1 MSRRLQ
7 MLQVA
12 RLARQTLG
20 DSADLVAEQLNRA
33 AVATGGYANRDGKA
47 DLYYTP
53 FAIDSLI
60 ALSAAGVPPAGGAGG
75 LFDPAGLHASQT
87 FAWLDDTCGNGE
99 TLDFVH
105 RACLARVWAVR
116 AVADCP
122 VQRRE
127 TLAATFAA
135 HQAVDGGFASRP
147 GRERGSVYGSFLVVN
162 AHADLGLPLPVDA
175 ATTIIDSITRLQ
187 AADGGWSNEPE
198 QPFGSTPATA
208 AAIVLLNGFGA
219 AVPPSAVDWL
229 LARQHPSGGFLATT
243 DAPLPDLLSTAV
255 SLHALDAVGA
265 DWRSR
270 QEQILD
276 FIDSLWSAEGGFHG
290 SWADD
295 DLDSEYTF
303 YGLLALGHA
312 SV

>member
-20 DSADLVAEQLNRA
+20 ESAGLVAERLQRS

-60 ALSAAGVPPAGGAGG
+60 ALSAAGVPATGGAGG
-75 LFDPAGLHASQT
+75 LFDPASPHARRT
-87 FAWLDDTCGNGE
+87 FAWLDDAFGNGE

-105 RACLARVWAVR
+105 RACLARVWATR
-116 AVADCP
+116 PAEDCSEH
-122 VQRRE
+122 RRKH
-127 TLAATFAA
+127 LAATFAP
-135 HQAVDGGFASRP
+135 HQAADGGYASRP
-147 GRERGSVYGSFLVVN
+147 GRSRGSVYGSFLVVN
-162 AHADLGLPLPVDA
+162 AHADLGLPLPEDA
-175 ATTIIDSITRLQ
+175 APAIARSVGGLQ

-208 AAIVLLNGFGA
+208 AAIVLLHEFGA
-219 AVPPSAVDWL
+219 TVPPSAVDWL
-229 LARQHPSGGFLATT
+229 LARQHPAGGFLATT

-270 QEQILD
+270 QEHILD
-276 FIDSLWSAEGGFHG
+276 FIDSLWSAAGGFHG

>member
-12 RLARQTLG
+12 RLARQALG
-20 DSADLVAEQLNRA
+20 DSAFLIAERLANT
-33 AVATGGYANRDGKA
+33 AVASGGYANRAGQA

-60 ALSAAGVPPAGGAGG
+60 ALSEPRIPASGGTGG
-75 LFDPAGLHASQT
+75 FFDPASPHARTT
-87 FAWLDDTCGNGE
+87 FEWLDTTYGE
-99 TLDFVH
+99 GAELDFVH

-116 AVADCP
+116 PDGEGIDAYRH
-122 VQRRE
+122 Q
-127 TLAATFAA
+127 LAEQFLL
-135 HQAVDGGFASRP
+135 HQSGDGGFASRP
-147 GRERGSVYGSFLVVN
+147 AADRGSVYGSFLVVN
-162 AHADLGLPLPVDA
+162 ALADLDHPLA
-175 ATTIIDSITRLQ
+175 NESATGIVTSLQCLQ

-198 QPFGSTPATA
+198 QSFGSTPATA
-208 AAIVLLNGFGA
+208 AAIVLLHSMNA
-219 AVPPSAVDWL
+219 AIPEDAVDWL
-229 LARQHPSGGFLATT
+229 LARLHPSGGFLATP
-243 DAPLPDLLSTAV
+243 DAPMPDLLSTAV
-255 SLHALDAVGA
+255 TLHALDAAAVE
-265 DWRSR
+265 WRNHR
-270 QEQILD
+270 DQILD

-312 SV
+312 ST

>member
-12 RLARQTLG
+12 RLAQQPLG
-20 DSADLVAEQLNRA
+20 DALDLVADRLRRS

-60 ALSAAGVPPAGGAGG
+60 ALSAAGVPATGGAGG
-75 LFDPAGLHASQT
+75 LFDPESPTAQQT
-87 FAWLDDTCGNGE
+87 FAWLDETIGDGE
-99 TLDFVH
+99 SLDFVH

-116 AVADCP
+116 PAASCPAD
-122 VQRRE
+122 RRQK
-127 TLAATFAA
+127 LAATFNG
-135 HQAVDGGFASRP
+135 HQAADGGFASRP
-147 GRERGSVYGSFLVVN
+147 DRPRGSVYGSFLVVN
-162 AHADLGLPLPVDA
+162 AHADLGLQLPDNA
-175 ATTIIDSITRLQ
+175 ATAIVRSVSGLQ

-208 AAIVLLNGFGA
+208 AAIVLLSEFGA
-219 AVPPSAVDWL
+219 AVPQSAVDWL

-255 SLHALDAVGA
+255 AMHALDAAGA
-265 DWRSR
+265 DWRGQR
-270 QEQILD
+270 ETILD

>member
-20 DSADLVAEQLNRA
+20 ESADLVAERLKRA
-33 AVATGGYANRDGKA
+33 AVATGGYANRDDKA

-60 ALSAAGVPPAGGAGG
+60 ALSAAGVSATGGAGG
-75 LFDPAGLHASQT
+75 LFDPASAHAQQT
-87 FAWLDDTCGNGE
+87 FRWLDETAGDGD

-116 AVADCP
+116 SAEDCP
-122 VQRRE
+122 GHRRE
-127 TLAATFAA
+127 HLAATFAPHRA
-135 HQAVDGGFASRP
+135 ADGGYATRP
-147 GRERGSVYGSFLVVN
+147 GRDRGSVYGSFLVVN
-162 AHADLGLPLPVDA
+162 AHDDLGLPLSAETA
-175 ATTIIDSITRLQ
+175 AAIVRSVAGLQ

-208 AAIVLLNGFGA
+208 AAVVLLHQFGA
-219 AVPPSAVDWL
+219 AVPQSAVDWL
-229 LARQHPSGGFLATT
+229 LARLHPAGGFLATT

-265 DWRSR
+265 DWRG
-270 QEQILD
+270 QQTQILD
-276 FIDSLWSAEGGFHG
+276 FIDSLWSAAGGFHG

-295 DLDSEYTF
+295 DLDSEYIF

>member
-20 DSADLVAEQLNRA
+20 ESAGLVAERLQRS

-60 ALSAAGVPPAGGAGG
+60 ALSAAGVPATGGAGG
-75 LFDPAGLHASQT
+75 LFDHASQHARRT
-87 FAWLDDTCGNGE
+87 FAWLDE
-99 TLDFVH
+99 TAGDGAALDFVH
-105 RACLARVWAVR
+105 RACLARIWATR
-116 AVADCP
+116 PAEDCP
-122 VQRRE
+122 VHRRE
-127 TLAATFAA
+127 HLAATFAL
-135 HQAVDGGFASRP
+135 HQAADGGYASRP
-147 GRERGSVYGSFLVVN
+147 GRDGGSVYGSFLVVN
-162 AHADLGLPLPVDA
+162 AHADLRMPLPANTA
-175 ATTIIDSITRLQ
+175 AAIVRSLGHLQ

-208 AAIVLLNGFGA
+208 AAIVLLHEFGA

-255 SLHALDAVGA
+255 ALHALDAVGA
-265 DWRSR
+265 DWRGR
-270 QEQILD
+270 QETVLD

-312 SV
+312 GV

>member
-20 DSADLVAEQLNRA
+20 DSADLVAEQLQRA
-33 AVATGGYANRDGKA
+33 AVATGGYANRDGKP

-60 ALSAAGVPPAGGAGG
+60 ALSAAEVPAAGGAGG
-75 LFDPAGLHASQT
+75 LFDPAAAHAQQT
-87 FAWLDDTCGNGE
+87 FRWLDE
-99 TLDFVH
+99 TVGDGAALDFVH

-116 AVADCP
+116 PAADCP
-122 VQRRE
+122 EHRRQ
-127 TLAATFAA
+127 TLAATFTTHRAA
-135 HQAVDGGFASRP
+135 DGGYASRP
-147 GRERGSVYGSFLVVN
+147 GRDRGSVYGSFLVVN
-162 AHADLGLPLPVDA
+162 AHDDLGLSLPAETA
-175 ATTIIDSITRLQ
+175 AAIVGSVTGLQ

-208 AAIVLLNGFGA
+208 AAVVLLHQFGA
-219 AVPPSAVDWL
+219 AVPQSAVDWL

-265 DWRSR
+265 DWRG
-270 QEQILD
+270 QHEQILD
-276 FIDSLWSAEGGFHG
+276 FIDSLWSAAGGFHG

-295 DLDSEYTF
+295 NLDSEYTF

>member
-12 RLARQTLG
+12 RLARQALG
-20 DSADLVAEQLNRA
+20 DSASLVAERLANT
-33 AVATGGYANRDGKA
+33 AVASGGYANRAGQA

-60 ALSAAGVPPAGGAGG
+60 ALSEPSVPACGGAGG
-75 LFDPAGLHASQT
+75 FFDPASPHAEKT
-87 FAWLDDTCGNGE
+87 FAWLDSTFGQGSE
-99 TLDFVH
+99 LDFVH

-116 AVADCP
+116 TGGNDIDASRH
-122 VQRRE
+122 Q
-127 TLAATFAA
+127 LAEQFLL
-135 HQAVDGGFASRP
+135 HQAADGGFASRP
-147 GRERGSVYGSFLVVN
+147 AADRGSVYGSFLVVN
-162 AHADLGLPLPVDA
+162 ALADLGQPLTNDSA
-175 ATTIIDSITRLQ
+175 AGIVASLQSLQ

-208 AAIVLLNGFGA
+208 AAIVLLQSMNA
-219 AVPPSAVDWL
+219 AIPTDAVDWL
-229 LARQHPSGGFLATT
+229 MARLHPSGGFLATP
-243 DAPLPDLLSTAV
+243 DAPMPDLLSTAV
-255 SLHALDAVGA
+255 TLHALDAAAVE
-265 DWRSR
+265 WRGHR
-270 QEQILD
+270 DLILD

-295 DLDSEYTF
+295 NLDSEYTF

-312 SV
+312 ST